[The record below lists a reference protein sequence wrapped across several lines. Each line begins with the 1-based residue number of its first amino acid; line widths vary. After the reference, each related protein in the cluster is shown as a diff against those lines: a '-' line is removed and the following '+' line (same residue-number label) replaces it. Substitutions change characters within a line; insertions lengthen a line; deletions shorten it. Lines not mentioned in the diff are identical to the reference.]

1 MSDITV
7 AKDTQQQDW
16 KIGFYKVKAATKLVA
31 GAAVMTDASGWL
43 VNAADTASCLFQGIL
58 DKTVDNTVGAAANG
72 SKVGRVITVGAHDFV
87 FSGTA
92 TQATVGL
99 KVYAVDNQTVAVVAT
114 TTNDVLVGVVTE
126 FISATKVRVRLLPGL
141 AS

>member
-1 MSDITV
+1 MADTTV
-7 AKDTQQQDW
+7 VKDTQRQDW
-16 KIGFYKVKAATKLVA
+16 KIGHYKVLASTKLVA
-31 GAAVMTDASGWL
+31 GAAVMTNAAGWL
-43 VNAADTASCLFQGIL
+43 VNAADTASCLFQGIM
-58 DKTVDNTVGAAANG
+58 DKTVDNTSGANG
-72 SKVGRVITVGAHDFV
+72 AKEGRVITDGAHDFV

-99 KVYAVDNQTVAVVAT
+99 KVYAVDNQTVAVAAT

-126 FISATKVRVRLLPGL
+126 FLSATKVRVRLLPGN